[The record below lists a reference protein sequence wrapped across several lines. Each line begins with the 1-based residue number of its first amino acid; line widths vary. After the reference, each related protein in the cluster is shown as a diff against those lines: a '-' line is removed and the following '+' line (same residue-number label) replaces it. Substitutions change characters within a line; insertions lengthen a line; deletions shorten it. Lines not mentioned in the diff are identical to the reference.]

1 MLIPKFVGGT
11 DSELP
16 VDRRECKADKVSVLP
31 EESVVEMLELSGRLA
46 GWLRSQWG
54 LWV

>member
-1 MLIPKFVGGT
+1 MLIPKFVGGI
-11 DSELP
+11 DSERR
-16 VDRRECKADKVSVLP
+16 VDRRECKADRVSVLP